1 MYPGV
6 HFTRYGILG
15 DDVVIVDH
23 EVATVYAETL
33 SRINVGISYK
43 KSLISDT
50 GVVEFAKRLRI
61 HDLTKDISPV
71 SAHTLLNFFNPYG
84 LLDLGLAYNCRRFS
98 TLACIGGSG
107 YK

>member
-15 DDVVIVDH
+15 DDVFIADR

-43 KSLISDT
+43 KPLISDI
-50 GVVEFAKRLRI
+50 GVAEFAK
-61 HDLTKDISPV
+61 
-71 SAHTLLNFFNPYG
+71 
-84 LLDLGLAYNCRRFS
+84 
-98 TLACIGGSG
+98 
-107 YK
+107 